1 MWWRRTKLD
10 ITATA
15 LIDSLKIQNQYLRD
29 TLTHERDRVNRLT
42 EALSRKA
49 GVDLLMPI
57 ETPSPSPQPP
67 LRNPWK
73 DPNPVTSVFG
83 PSNKGEYSE
92 NKSKS

>member
-1 MWWRRTKLD
+1 MWWHSKLD
-10 ITATA
+10 RTRDA
-15 LIDSLKIQNQYLRD
+15 LIDALKIQNEHLKD
-29 TLTHERDRVNRLT
+29 MLTHERDRVNRLT

-49 GVDLLMPI
+49 GVDLLMPV
-57 ETPSPSPQPP
+57 ETPPPLSHPPSP
-67 LRNPWK
+67 NPWK